1 MVVRW
6 ILDPQNITIRNRGT
20 IDSLTMHNI
29 ELYTD
34 NEDSFIFWGNN
45 FCGLRETCILWIFDF
60 MVLSMSAYKPLENL

>member
-1 MVVRW
+1 
-6 ILDPQNITIRNRGT
+6 
-20 IDSLTMHNI
+20 MHNI

-34 NEDSFIFWGNN
+34 NEDSFIFLGKN